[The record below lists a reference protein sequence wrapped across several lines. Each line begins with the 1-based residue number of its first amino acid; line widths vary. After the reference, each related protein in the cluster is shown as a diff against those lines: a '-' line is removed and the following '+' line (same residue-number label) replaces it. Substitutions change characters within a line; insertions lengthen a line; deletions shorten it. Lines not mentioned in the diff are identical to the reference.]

1 VTFASF
7 LENSES
13 VTEVH
18 VLVRVVVV
26 RLCFAGDAS
35 QIGCPW
41 RVNSNDNVTES
52 VWFLQM
58 IMLPWQGVSVATG
71 SSMYYVRAVRKI
83 ACSLV
88 SMVRRN
94 SRGLI
99 MR

>member
-1 VTFASF
+1 MDSGGSLPLLIEGVKRKET
-7 LENSES
+7 LGRRC
-13 VTEVH
+13 
-18 VLVRVVVV
+18 L
-26 RLCFAGDAS
+26 
-35 QIGCPW
+35 

-52 VWFLQM
+52 AWFFQM